1 MKILIAND
9 DGIDS
14 EGIYHLAKKLKEIGN
29 VYVVAPDKEQSASG
43 HSITMHQPL
52 RLKKVNFFDTDI
64 DAWWVSGTPADCIKL
79 GIETII
85 KQKPDLV
92 VSGINKG
99 ANLGTDILYSGT
111 VSAAIEGAILG
122 IPAVAFSYASH
133 KSFDFALAADIAQR
147 ICIEI
152 IKTPMPSKT
161 IFNVNIPCC
170 TSSNIKGIKICRL
183 GTREYSNN
191 YEERKDPRGN
201 IYYWLAGE
209 LIDTTHNEPDTD
221 IFAISKNYVSITPI
235 HIDLTNYEL
244 MSKLSNLDFKL

>member
-14 EGIYHLAKKLKEIGN
+14 EGIYHLAKKLKDIGK

-43 HSITMHQPL
+43 HSITMHRPL
-52 RLKKVNFFDTDI
+52 RLKKINFFDTDI

-85 KQKPDLV
+85 KEKPDLI

-122 IPAVAFSYASH
+122 IPSIAFSYASH
-133 KSFDFALAADIAQR
+133 HSFDFMLAADIAKN
-147 ICIEI
+147 ICVQI
-152 IKTPMPSKT
+152 IKNPMPYKT
-161 IFNVNIPCC
+161 ILNVNIPCC
-170 TSSNIKGIKICRL
+170 SSNNIKGIKVCKL
-183 GTREYSNN
+183 GTREYRNN
-191 YEERKDPRGN
+191 YEERKDPRNN

-209 LIDTTHNEPDTD
+209 LIDTTHNDSDTD

-235 HIDLTNYEL
+235 HIDLTDYEL
-244 MSKLSNLDFKL
+244 INKLNNLDFKL